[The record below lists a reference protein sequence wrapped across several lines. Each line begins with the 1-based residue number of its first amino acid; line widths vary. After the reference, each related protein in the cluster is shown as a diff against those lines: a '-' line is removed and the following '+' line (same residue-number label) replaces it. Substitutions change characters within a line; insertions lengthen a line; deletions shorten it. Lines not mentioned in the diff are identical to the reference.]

1 MGLKGSEIYS
11 RGEPES
17 SRPRPA
23 AGRPRRID
31 AVRGLCY
38 QGGKRMEGT
47 SASAD
52 RSGKPDLVLVHSF
65 YANSIL
71 LRGLGDFLSDEF
83 RVHFVDLPGF
93 AAHEPPLAE
102 VTLDGFARHV
112 EGRVRELGLGDYV
125 IAGISFGFT
134 VVCRMDLP
142 PGCRGILAIFPF
154 LGASSLALRRRKK
167 LFYQVVVNAAAV
179 TRIGGAIWNTR
190 LLERFAFW
198 WSSYP
203 DERVR
208 IILDH
213 MDGRT
218 FFATAQLIL
227 NRGPGVRFQDRPHV
241 LILNPRD
248 TTVRSDYCRRAM
260 EEELADLCV
269 VETDM
274 DHYPFEPTADYFRA
288 RFAAGDIARVR
299 AFLDRG

>member
-1 MGLKGSEIYS
+1 
-11 RGEPES
+11 
-17 SRPRPA
+17 
-23 AGRPRRID
+23 
-31 AVRGLCY
+31 
-38 QGGKRMEGT
+38 MEEK
-47 SASAD
+47 SASALSSD
-52 RSGKPDLVLVHSF
+52 RPDLVLVHSF

-93 AAHEPPLAE
+93 AAHEPPMAE

-112 EGRVRELGLGDYV
+112 EERVRELGLGEYV

-167 LFYQVVVNAAAV
+167 LFYQAVVNAMDFS
-179 TRIGGAIWNTR
+179 RLGGAIWNTS

-203 DERVR
+203 EERVR

-218 FFATAQLIL
+218 FFATARLIL
-227 NRGPGVRFQDRPHV
+227 NRGQAVCFHDRPHV
-241 LILNPRD
+241 LIVNPRD
-248 TTVRSDYCRRAM
+248 ATVRSDYCRRTM
-260 EEELADLCV
+260 EEGLADLCV

-274 DHYPFEPTADYFRA
+274 DHYPFAPTADYFRA
-288 RFAAGDIARVR
+288 RFGAGDIARVR
-299 AFLDRG
+299 AFLHRA